1 MVLVGYEEMTTHQRE
16 RNYVMDER
24 EYYREDIDT
33 VECAECGKAHLRC
46 SEGLL
51 EGMELGALIEAK
63 GRLSAEGVETLMM
76 VGQAAEKLPGG
87 LIEAWELAEKENI
100 SRLSIH
106 DAQVLID
113 YGARVTMIEQAREEL
128 NEYTFA
134 RD

>member
-1 MVLVGYEEMTTHQRE
+1 
-16 RNYVMDER
+16 MDER

-33 VECAECGKAHLRC
+33 VECTECGKAHLWC

-51 EGMELGALIEAK
+51 EGMELGALTEAQA
-63 GRLSAEGVETLMM
+63 RLSSEGMETLMM

-87 LIEAWELAEKENI
+87 WIEAWELAEKENI
-100 SRLSIH
+100 SRLSIY
-106 DAQVLID
+106 DTQVLRD
-113 YGARVTMIEQAREEL
+113 YGARITMIEQAREEL

>member
-1 MVLVGYEEMTTHQRE
+1 MVVVGYEEMTTHQRE

-63 GRLSAEGVETLMM
+63 GRLSSEGVETLMM

-87 LIEAWELAEKENI
+87 LIEAWELAQPENI
-100 SRLSIH
+100 SRLSIN
-106 DAQVLID
+106 DAEVLKT
-113 YGARVTMIEQAREEL
+113 YGARITLIEQAREEL
-128 NEYTFA
+128 NEYTFP